1 MITFLQEASLKLNSK
16 QMDALELYAHTLL
29 KWNQRF
35 NLTAIRSEED
45 IWVKHFL
52 DSLSCFQV
60 MSGTPTHRVVD
71 VGSGAGFPGL
81 VLKIANPEIQLTLIE
96 SVRKK
101 ADFCEHLIQTLDLAG
116 VEVLNERA
124 EFAGHTNEHR
134 EKYDW
139 AVARAVAAMPTLVE
153 YLLPFVKLGGRMLAQ
168 KGKNGLE
175 EAQSAEN
182 AIRLLGGKL
191 DRVELVSLPG
201 GDEHRTLIVIEK
213 ISVTPERYPRRVGIP
228 TKRPL
233 T

>member
-1 MITFLQEASLKLNSK
+1 MIAALKEAGIELNSK
-16 QMDALELYAHTLL
+16 QMDALELFAHTLL
-29 KWNQRF
+29 RWNQRF
-35 NLTAIRSEED
+35 NLTAIRSEDE

-52 DSLSCFQV
+52 DSLSCLQV
-60 MSGTPTHRVVD
+60 MSGTPMHRVVD

-81 VLKIANPEIQLTLIE
+81 ILKIAHPEIQLTLIE
-96 SVRKK
+96 SVSKK
-101 ADFCEHLIQTLDLAG
+101 VDFCEHLIQMFDLEN
-116 VEVLNERA
+116 VEVLNKRA
-124 EFAGHTNEHR
+124 ELVGRLNDHR

-175 EAQSAEN
+175 ETQSAEN
-182 AIRLLGGKL
+182 AIHLLGGKL

-201 GDEHRTLIVIEK
+201 DDKHRTLIVIEK
-213 ISVTPERYPRRVGIP
+213 IFATPERYPRRVGIP